1 MSEVK
6 KQSAFKVWTQKHA
19 DLWQI
24 IKFTLVSMIAGTSEM
39 VLYNV
44 FLWVLR
50 GPLMNISVDW
60 FIFHYPGGA
69 EGTVLA
75 DGTIAR
81 GGACVLV
88 AYLVST
94 IVGNFV
100 SFVVNRKTTFKSVAN
115 VKFSIIATMVMI
127 VFIIFYSTVLG
138 GLANSWVG
146 TWKIFEN
153 ADGNFLLTFLMQNIG
168 KFMITMITFVFVFLM
183 NKFVILFLN
192 ILSILCFLS
201 CGTHNQD
208 SQAIS
213 EIREAEKREA
223 EERAARPSKKVIN
236 KALANK
242 FLIATV
248 VLIVLAVAGIAIGL
262 SASINAVLII
272 GSVLFGVGYIALIA
286 FIIEKVGT
294 KVPVEELGEFENKE
308 GYIIK

>member
-44 FLWVLR
+44 FLWILR

-100 SFVVNRKTTFKSVAN
+100 SFVVNRKTTL
-115 VKFSIIATMVMI
+115 VMI
-127 VFIIFYSTVLG
+127 VFIIFYSSVLG

-168 KFMITMITFVFVFLM
+168 KFLITIITFVFVFLM
-183 NKFVILFLN
+183 NKFVILREEKK
-192 ILSILCFLS
+192 
-201 CGTHNQD
+201 TKEQK
-208 SQAIS
+208 
-213 EIREAEKREA
+213 EAEKREA
-223 EERAARPSKKVIN
+223 EERAARPSKVVVN
-236 KALANK
+236 KALSNK
-242 FLIATV
+242 FLVATI
-248 VLIVLAVAGIAIGL
+248 VLIVLAVAGIAVGL
-262 SASINAVLII
+262 IAQINALLIV
-272 GSVLFGVGYIALIA
+272 GSVLFGIGYIALIA
-286 FIIEKVGT
+286 FIVEVVGT
-294 KVPVEELGEFENKE
+294 KVPIEELGEYEGKE
-308 GYIIK
+308 GYIIKEPKK

>member
-6 KQSAFKVWTQKHA
+6 KQSAFKVWTEKHA
-19 DLWQI
+19 NLWQI
-24 IKFTLVSMIAGTSEM
+24 IKFTLVS
-39 VLYNV
+39 
-44 FLWVLR
+44 R

-115 VKFSIIATMVMI
+115 VKFSIIATMIMI

-168 KFMITMITFVFVFLM
+168 KFMITIITFVFVFLM
-183 NKFVILFLN
+183 NKFVILREEKK
-192 ILSILCFLS
+192 
-201 CGTHNQD
+201 TKEQK
-208 SQAIS
+208 
-213 EIREAEKREA
+213 EAEKREA
-223 EERAARPSKKVIN
+223 EERAARPSKVVVN
-236 KALANK
+236 KALSNK
-242 FLIATV
+242 FLVATI
-248 VLIVLAVAGIAIGL
+248 VLIVLAVVGIAVGL
-262 SASINAVLII
+262 IAQINALLIV
-272 GSVLFGVGYIALIA
+272 GSVLFGIGYIALIA
-286 FIIEKVGT
+286 FIVEVVGT
-294 KVPVEELGEFENKE
+294 KVPVEELGEFEGKA
-308 GYIIK
+308 GYIIKEPKN

>member
-6 KQSAFKVWTQKHA
+6 KQSAFKVWTEKHA

-24 IKFTLVSMIAGTSEM
+24 IKFTLVSMIAGGSEM

-44 FLWVLR
+44 FLWILR

-69 EGTVLA
+69 EGTVLS

-168 KFMITMITFVFVFLM
+168 KFLITMITFVFVFVM
-183 NKFVILFLN
+183 NKFVILREEKK
-192 ILSILCFLS
+192 
-201 CGTHNQD
+201 TKEQK
-208 SQAIS
+208 
-213 EIREAEKREA
+213 EAEKREA
-223 EERAARPSKKVIN
+223 EERAARPSKVVVN
-236 KALANK
+236 KALSNK
-242 FLIATV
+242 FLIAMII
-248 VLIVLAVAGIAIGL
+248 LIVLAVAGIAVGII
-262 SASINAVLII
+262 ANINALLIV
-272 GSVLFGVGYIALIA
+272 GSVLFGIGYIALIA
-286 FIIEKVGT
+286 FIVEVIGT
-294 KVPVEELGEFENKE
+294 KVPVEELGEWEGKE
-308 GYIIK
+308 GYIIKEPKK

>member
-6 KQSAFKVWTQKHA
+6 KQSAFKVWTEKHA

-44 FLWVLR
+44 FLWILR

-168 KFMITMITFVFVFLM
+168 KFLITIITFVFVFLM
-183 NKFVILFLN
+183 NKFVILREEKK
-192 ILSILCFLS
+192 
-201 CGTHNQD
+201 TKEQK
-208 SQAIS
+208 
-213 EIREAEKREA
+213 EAEKREA
-223 EERAARPSKKVIN
+223 EERAARPSKVVVN
-236 KALANK
+236 KALSNK
-242 FLIATV
+242 FLVATI
-248 VLIVLAVAGIAIGL
+248 VLIVLAVAGIAVGL
-262 SASINAVLII
+262 IAQINALLIV
-272 GSVLFGVGYIALIA
+272 GSVLFGIGYIALIA
-286 FIIEKVGT
+286 FIVEVVGT
-294 KVPVEELGEFENKE
+294 KVPIEELGEYEGKE
-308 GYIIK
+308 GYIIREPKK

>member
-6 KQSAFKVWTQKHA
+6 KKSGFKVWTEKHA

-24 IKFTLVSMIAGTSEM
+24 IKFTLVSMIAGGSEM

-44 FLWVLR
+44 FLWILR

-115 VKFSIIATMVMI
+115 VKFSIVATMVMI

-168 KFMITMITFVFVFLM
+168 KFLITMITFVFVFLM
-183 NKFVILFLN
+183 NKFVILREEKK
-192 ILSILCFLS
+192 
-201 CGTHNQD
+201 TKEQK
-208 SQAIS
+208 
-213 EIREAEKREA
+213 EAEKREA
-223 EERAARPSKKVIN
+223 EERAARPSKKVVN
-236 KALANK
+236 KALSNK
-242 FLIATV
+242 FLIAMII
-248 VLIVLAVAGIAIGL
+248 LIVLAVAGIAIGL
-262 SASINAVLII
+262 VASINALLII
-272 GSVLFGVGYIALIA
+272 GSVLFGIGYIALIA
-286 FIIEKVGT
+286 FIVEAVGT
-294 KVPVEELGEFENKE
+294 KVPVEELGEYEGKAGYVIKE
-308 GYIIK
+308 LKN

>member
-6 KQSAFKVWTQKHA
+6 KKSAFKVWTEKNA
-19 DLWQI
+19 GLWQI
-24 IKFTLVSMIAGTSEM
+24 IKFTLVSMIAGGSEM

-44 FLWVLR
+44 FLWILKA
-50 GPLMNISVDW
+50 PLESISVKW
-60 FIFHYPGGA
+60 FIFNYPGGP
-69 EGTVLA
+69 EGAVL
-75 DGTIAR
+75 DGGVIAR

-146 TWKIFEN
+146 TWGIFRN
-153 ADGNFLLTFLMQNIG
+153 TDGNFLLTFLKQNIG
-168 KFMITMITFVFVFLM
+168 KFMITMITFVFVFVM
-183 NKFVILFLN
+183 NKFVILREEKK
-192 ILSILCFLS
+192 
-201 CGTHNQD
+201 TKEQK
-208 SQAIS
+208 
-213 EIREAEKREA
+213 EAEKKAA
-223 EERAARPSKKVIN
+223 EERAAMPSKKVVN
-236 KALANK
+236 KALSKK

-248 VLIVLAVAGIAIGL
+248 VLLVLAVVCIVIGL
-262 SASINAVLII
+262 TAAINAVLII

-286 FIIEKVGT
+286 FIIESVGT
-294 KVPVEELGEFENKE
+294 KVPVDELGEFVGKE
-308 GYIIK
+308 GFVIKEAK

>member
-6 KQSAFKVWTQKHA
+6 KQSAFKVWTEKHA

-44 FLWVLR
+44 FLWILR

-115 VKFSIIATMVMI
+115 VKFSIIATMIMI

-168 KFMITMITFVFVFLM
+168 KFMITFVFVFLM
-183 NKFVILFLN
+183 NKFVILREEKK
-192 ILSILCFLS
+192 
-201 CGTHNQD
+201 TKEQK
-208 SQAIS
+208 
-213 EIREAEKREA
+213 EAEKREA
-223 EERAARPSKKVIN
+223 EERAARPSKVVVN
-236 KALANK
+236 KALSNK
-242 FLIATV
+242 FLVATI
-248 VLIVLAVAGIAIGL
+248 VLIVLAVAGIAVGL
-262 SASINAVLII
+262 IAQINALLIV
-272 GSVLFGVGYIALIA
+272 GSVLFGIGYIALIA
-286 FIIEKVGT
+286 FIVEVVGT
-294 KVPVEELGEFENKE
+294 KVPIEELGEFEGKA
-308 GYIIK
+308 GYIIKEPKN

>member
-6 KQSAFKVWTQKHA
+6 KKSGFKVWTEKHA

-50 GPLMNISVDW
+50 GPLMSISVDW
-60 FIFHYPGGA
+60 FIFHYPAGA

-115 VKFSIIATMVMI
+115 IKFSIIATMVMI

-168 KFMITMITFVFVFLM
+168 KFLITMITFVFVFVM
-183 NKFVILFLN
+183 NKFVILREEKK
-192 ILSILCFLS
+192 
-201 CGTHNQD
+201 TKEQK
-208 SQAIS
+208 
-213 EIREAEKREA
+213 EAEKREA

-242 FLIATV
+242 FLIAMI

-262 SASINAVLII
+262 AASINAVLIL

-286 FIIEKVGT
+286 FIVEAVGT
-294 KVPVEELGEFENKE
+294 KVPVEELGEFEGKE
-308 GYIIK
+308 GYVIKEVKN